1 MRNAWVIC
9 STVLGLLVSGCGGS
23 ASTTKRD
30 DLAYLYGKDASIFR
44 LSARVH
50 HESETRSVIYFK
62 LNTED
67 LLYKSNG
74 GGEPYVATVRIT
86 YASFSSLNSRQLIDS
101 SSTVISD
108 RSGSTVNA
116 QELIG
121 SMELKN
127 TSKEDYVIKVTAQ
140 DLNRET
146 SSSVVLE
153 VHNVGGVSRQDLLPM
168 SPNGVPFFDDHVPP
182 FTAVRI
188 HCEKYA
194 GRTLYGDRRRIPYR
208 LPPPVFSS
216 TTVGNGNVE
225 PDSTFFVEVDSS
237 GHFLV
242 VTGASG
248 SLHFRP
254 DSNIQE
260 GYTLFVLDE
269 SYPLVRTGKDML
281 APLRYITSMQ
291 EYDKMA
297 RSENVRKAVEQFWLD
312 AFGDR
317 TNAREGIRTYY
328 SRVENANRYFTS
340 YIEGWRTDRGM
351 VHIIYGP
358 PGSIHRSD
366 RSETW
371 TYGEESSLTA
381 LNFTF
386 VVRQNPIA
394 DNDLVLERDPMFKS
408 SWYRNVESWRNG
420 RVYSR

>member
-1 MRNAWVIC
+1 MSKASIILCAIV
-9 STVLGLLVSGCGGS
+9 SVVVSGCGGS

-30 DLAYLYGKDASIFR
+30 DLAYLYGKDASVFR
-44 LSARVH
+44 LSARVY
-50 HESETRSVIYFK
+50 HESAARSVIYFK
-62 LNTED
+62 LNTAD
-67 LLYKSNG
+67 LLYKSDG
-74 GGEPYVATVRIT
+74 GGEPYVASVRIS
-86 YASFSSLNSRQLIDS
+86 YASFTSLNSRQLIDS

-108 RSGSTVNA
+108 RSETTVNNE
-116 QELIG
+116 ELIG

-127 TSKEDYVIKVTAQ
+127 SSKEDYIIKVTAH

-146 SSSVVLE
+146 TSSIVLA
-153 VHNVGGVSRQDLLPM
+153 VHNTGGVSRQDLLPM
-168 SPNGVPFFDDHVPP
+168 AANGVPFFDDHVPP
-182 FTAVRI
+182 FTEIRI
-188 HCEKYA
+188 RCEKYA
-194 GRTLYGDRRRIPYR
+194 GRTLHGDRRRIPYR

-216 TTVGNGNVE
+216 SAVGNPNVE
-225 PDSTFFVEVDSS
+225 PDSTFEVHVDNE
-237 GHFLV
+237 GNFRV
-242 VTGASG
+242 TTGASG

-254 DSNIQE
+254 DTSSTE

-297 RSENVRKAVEQFWLD
+297 NAGNVRKAVEQFWLD

-317 TNAREGIRTYY
+317 TNAREGIRAYY
-328 SRVENANRYFTS
+328 SRVENANRHFTS

-351 VHIIYGP
+351 VHIIYGLP
-358 PGSIHRSD
+358 SSIHRSD

-386 VVRQNPIA
+386 VVRENPIA